1 MNVNAPAVGTIVCPY
16 VRPFSVC
23 VVVENAIEVAVVE
36 AYPEPS
42 AVSVP
47 APLPTQVPLTAKH
60 PVVMFQPTLDVDVA
74 EPEMVRPLSVVVPK
88 PELDTRSHGAVVDP
102 TQNEKA
108 SPDTESTESL
118 ADGEVVPIPR
128 LPTKYE
134 FAVVVEIKFPTVS
147 CVPVALRLPDEFVV
161 TIEFG
166 ENVVAENTCDASVEV
181 ETVLTSPFDPT
192 NAYPCPVPML
202 SWVVDA

>member
-1 MNVNAPAVGTIVCPY
+1 
-16 VRPFSVC
+16 
-23 VVVENAIEVAVVE
+23 
-36 AYPEPS
+36 
-42 AVSVP
+42 
-47 APLPTQVPLTAKH
+47 
-60 PVVMFQPTLDVDVA
+60 MFTPTLDVLVA
-74 EPEMVRPLSVVVPK
+74 DPEIVRPESVVVPK
-88 PELDTRSHGAVVDP
+88 PEFETRNHGAVVDP

-147 CVPVALRLPDEFVV
+147 CVPVAIRLPEELVV
-161 TIEFG
+161 TIELG

-181 ETVLTSPFDPT
+181 ETVLTSPFVPT
-192 NAYPCPVPML
+192 NAYPCPVPTR
-202 SWVVDA
+202 SSVVDA